1 MRGSFLQAVLAEA
14 GLATCGEAKAFGLYL
29 MLVRPPGFY
38 FGEVRPKAEPN
49 QNKTLAPNK
58 KNLDKLL
65 RQYIIMSNPP

>member
-1 MRGSFLQAVLAEA
+1 MRGSFRQAVLAEV
-14 GLATCGEAKAFGLYL
+14 GLATCGEVKAFGLYL

-58 KNLDKLL
+58 KKLDKLL
-65 RQYIIMSNPP
+65 RQHIRTSKLP